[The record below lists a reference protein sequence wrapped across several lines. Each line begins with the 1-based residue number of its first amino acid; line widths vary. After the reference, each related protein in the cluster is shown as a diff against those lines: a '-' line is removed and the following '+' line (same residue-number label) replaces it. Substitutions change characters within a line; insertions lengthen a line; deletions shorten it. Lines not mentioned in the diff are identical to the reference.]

1 MGSGL
6 KYSTACVNRPAEAYR
21 FLNRHL
27 NFVNYQTETRET
39 GDGSEGVLI
48 GNKFGNNYLLC
59 PPAGRTESAYETI
72 VINTDNCL
80 RDFHQLK
87 NAGIQIEKAPKYT
100 ANGLEAIIADNYGNR
115 YLLVEKRDYS
125 D

>member
-1 MGSGL
+1 MNGGL
-6 KYSTACVNRPAEAYR
+6 KYSTACVNKPAEASR

-27 NFVNYQTETRET
+27 NFVSYQNEAPGT
-39 GDGSEGVLI
+39 GDSSEGVLI

-59 PPAGRTESAYETI
+59 PPAGRTENLNETI
-72 VINTDNCL
+72 IINTDNCL

-100 ANGLEAIIADNYGNR
+100 ANGLEAVIADNYGNR